1 MLITVRTAKRNELE
15 RVNELRK
22 MVNEIHVN
30 GRPDVFRQGFC
41 DELRQHV
48 YDKFDAG
55 NSDVLVAI
63 MDNIICGFA
72 VVEYIEKPQSPF
84 YNSRKFYHVEE
95 FGVDENVRRKGVAT
109 ALIAF
114 MKEDALRRGYKK
126 IELDMWEFNDGA
138 LSFYEK
144 VGFRTYRRFMDMD
157 L

>member
-1 MLITVRTAKRNELE
+1 MSIIVRKAKRNELE
-15 RVNELRK
+15 RVNELRN
-22 MVNEIHVN
+22 MVNKIHVN

-48 YDKFDAG
+48 YDKYDAG

-63 MDNIICGFA
+63 MDNMICGFA
-72 VVEYIEKPQSPF
+72 TVEYIEKPQSP
-84 YNSRKFYHVEE
+84 YNNSRKFYRIEE

-109 ALIAF
+109 ALITF

-138 LSFYEK
+138 LAFYEK
-144 VGFRTYRRFMDMD
+144 VGFRTYRRYMDMD

>member
-1 MLITVRTAKRNELE
+1 MSIIVRKAKRNELE
-15 RVNELRK
+15 RVNELRN
-22 MVNEIHVN
+22 MVNKIHVN

-48 YDKFDAG
+48 YDKYDAG

-63 MDNIICGFA
+63 MDSMICGFA
-72 VVEYIEKPQSPF
+72 TVEYIEKPQTP
-84 YNSRKFYHVEE
+84 YNNSRKFYRIEE

-109 ALIAF
+109 ALITF
-114 MKEDALRRGYKK
+114 IKEDALRRGYKK

-144 VGFRTYRRFMDMD
+144 VGFRTYRRYMDMD

>member
-1 MLITVRTAKRNELE
+1 MPVTVRTARRNELE

-22 MVNEIHVN
+22 MVNELHIN
-30 GRPDVFRQGFC
+30 GRPDVFRPGFC

-48 YDKFDAG
+48 YDKFDSG

-63 MDNIICGFA
+63 MDQIICGFA
-72 VVEYIEKPQSPF
+72 VVEYIEKPRSPF
-84 YNSRKFYHVEE
+84 NNSRKFYHVEE
-95 FGVDENVRRKGVAT
+95 FGVDENFRRKGVAT

-114 MKEDALRRGYKK
+114 MKEDALRRGYQK
-126 IELDMWEFNDGA
+126 IELNMWEFNDGA

-144 VGFRTYRRFMDMD
+144 VGFRTYRRYMDMD